1 MLAYLPA
8 RLPVQ
13 YLPAHLPTY
22 EYCSC
27 THDGCPISR
36 RNSTRAVRAS
46 RRYAT
51 PPARLAECSRS
62 HPPRPSRVRRS
73 GRAARVEVG
82 SSKAE
87 AAAAQAR
94 GESQTPILSYLHRA
108 FRIFLP
114 QQVPNRRLRAPAK
127 PLPPQRA
134 RVHNEPAAPSCQE
147 CRAARSE
154 TLRGPASWVP
164 WSASP
169 SRTRPPRCC
178 WMT

>member
-73 GRAARVEVG
+73 GRAGRVEVG

-87 AAAAQAR
+87 AALLRKLEAKAR
-94 GESQTPILSYLHRA
+94 PLSYL
-108 FRIFLP
+108 I
-114 QQVPNRRLRAPAK
+114 
-127 PLPPQRA
+127 
-134 RVHNEPAAPSCQE
+134 
-147 CRAARSE
+147 
-154 TLRGPASWVP
+154 
-164 WSASP
+164 
-169 SRTRPPRCC
+169 
-178 WMT
+178 

>member
-94 GESQTPILSYLHRA
+94 GESQTPILSYLILERS
-108 FRIFLP
+108 
-114 QQVPNRRLRAPAK
+114 VPHIPPSASSNRRLRALA
-127 PLPPQRA
+127 PLPPHRGCTTSPP
-134 RVHNEPAAPSCQE
+134 HPAAKNAEQPAQRLYEVPRLGCPGAPLRPE
-147 CRAARSE
+147 RAHRAAA
-154 TLRGPASWVP
+154 G
-164 WSASP
+164 
-169 SRTRPPRCC
+169 
-178 WMT
+178 